1 MTAAISA
8 TRSAETERARARRAI
23 GKERILTCRVLP
35 SRGDRVPPAFLHFP
49 LDRRPRRSPTS
60 RPGWPPSPSCPIFFD
75 ETGHIRWAI
84 WISQGQKIEK
94 PWQYG
99 KGLQIF
105 AGALL
110 FPWAREHYLWASR
123 ALAVLFGAGTLAGA
137 ILLGRALGGARV
149 AGWPGSSTSRAPT
162 RSSTTGWP

>member
-1 MTAAISA
+1 MAGLVIAYLA
-8 TRSAETERARARRAI
+8 TRLAA
-23 GKERILTCRVLP
+23 LTVL
-35 SRGDRVPPAFLHFP
+35 
-49 LDRRPRRSPTS
+49 
-60 RPGWPPSPSCPIFFD
+60 PIFFD

-84 WISQGQKIEK
+84 WISQGQKLEK

-123 ALAVLFGAGTLAGA
+123 ALAVLFGAGTLAGTV
-137 ILLGRALGGARV
+137 LLGRALGGARV
-149 AGWPGSSTSRAPT
+149 GGLAGPFYIACPYALVFDRLALTAPPMATLSIFVSVPFPPPAPPSS
-162 RSSTTGWP
+162 